1 MHEGALRYGVLEDV
15 ELVLIEGDVFGEWK
29 KTDERVKFSEVTP
42 LAPVSPSKVLAL
54 GLNYRDHAKEMGM
67 PIPEEPIIFM
77 KPGTAVIGPGDQ
89 ILYPAGRIT
98 ERVDY
103 EAELGIVV
111 GKQGKDVKAADA
123 FDYILGYT
131 CVNDVTARDLQNK
144 DGQWTRAKGF
154 DTFCPIGP
162 CVETEL
168 DPSDLKVQCLLNGKV
183 VQDSSTAELI
193 FDVPQMIELLS
204 QVMTLLPGDV
214 IATGTPPGIG
224 PMLPTDM
231 VTVYV
236 EGVGRLTNTVTL
248 QQI

>member
-1 MHEGALRYGVLEDV
+1 MHEGALRYGVLDDV
-15 ELVLIEGDVFGEWK
+15 ELALVEGDVFGQWK
-29 KTDERVKFSEVTP
+29 KTDERVKFSEVKP
-42 LAPVSPSKVLAL
+42 LAPVSPSKALAL

-111 GKQGKDVKAADA
+111 GKTAKDVKAADA

-131 CVNDVTARDLQNK
+131 CINDVTARDLQNK

-162 CVETEL
+162 CIETEL
-168 DPSDLKVQCLLNGKV
+168 DPSDLKVQCLLNGKE
-183 VQDSSTAELI
+183 VQDSTTAELI
-193 FDVPQMIELLS
+193 FDVPKIIQLLS

-224 PMLPTDM
+224 PMMPTDM